1 MLQDGL
7 DETLSLE
14 VVDGTTS
21 ERTGDAELVADG
33 GDGDGLLGRDLLEK
47 LVIGLLV
54 KEGGVVGLFLGLS
67 LGPLLLLGFTTGCGS
82 LCDLFLGLLLNGL
95 SLLVFGVS
103 RDRGRGREG

>member
-14 VVDGTTS
+14 VGDGTTS

-67 LGPLLLLGFTTGCGS
+67 LGPLLLLRKSTQEHCRNES
-82 LCDLFLGLLLNGL
+82 KQEEIP
-95 SLLVFGVS
+95 
-103 RDRGRGREG
+103 RWKRIER